1 MEYINYHIQP
11 LLGLIIGI
19 VIVTVSGYLHWKID
33 KKVKAEAS
41 LSLENRSMS
50 NDALKVLSSMGLAVG
65 GIMIIITIKFL
76 SSSNF

>member
-19 VIVTVSGYLHWKID
+19 VIVIVSGYLHWKID
-33 KKVKAEAS
+33 KKVKAEAN

-50 NDALKVLSSMGLAVG
+50 NDALKVLSSIGLAVG
-65 GIMIIITIKFL
+65 GIMIIIAIKFL
-76 SSSNF
+76 SPSNI